1 MSLKRAG
8 SGRTIGPARTINDPL
23 LPALHAAQLAD
34 SPLGLWSC
42 QDPSGS
48 TATDVSGNGRHGT
61 YVSATLAQSA
71 INSNGS
77 YAVTA
82 GRIDIAYA
90 SWMNVDS
97 WTLEVLVYPTDVSGN
112 KSPAGRNSTVAHGI
126 LWLWNSGGGN
136 NYFYGTNGSPTVSP
150 NGATGLSVNTPYLLA
165 AKWDKA
171 GGTCSIWRNGTSAA
185 SASNS
190 GASADQ
196 QTSGGLNI
204 GDSTA
209 GSYPW
214 AGKFAYAAYYGT
226 ALSDA
231 RLLAHAQAAGLA

>member
-1 MSLKRAG
+1 M
-8 SGRTIGPARTINDPL
+8 GPSSTINTAQLPL
-23 LPALHAAQLAD
+23 LHAAQLAD

-42 QDPSGS
+42 QEASG
-48 TATDVSGNGRHGT
+48 TVAADVSGNGRNGT
-61 YVSATLAQSA
+61 YVGATVAQSA
-71 INSNGS
+71 IGSNGT

-82 GRIDIAYA
+82 GRIDIDYA
-90 SWMNVDS
+90 AWMNVDS
-97 WTLEVLVYPTDVSGN
+97 WTCEVLVYPTNVTGN
-112 KSPAGRNSTVAHGI
+112 KSPMGRNSTGAHGI

-136 NYFYGTNGSPTVSP
+136 NYFYGTAGSPTVSP
-150 NGATGLSVNTPYLLA
+150 NGTTGLSINTPYLLA

-171 GGTCSIWRNGTSAA
+171 GGACSIWLNGALAA

-196 QTSGGLNI
+196 QTSGGLTI
-204 GDSTA
+204 GDSTTA
-209 GSYPW
+209 ASYPW
-214 AGKFAYAAYYGT
+214 VGKFAYAAYYGT